1 MNERKPVHSGHRE
14 RMKEK
19 LVNFPESLSDHEL
32 LEILTYYSIPRRD
45 TNVTAH
51 ELLSVLGDLNG
62 VFSAKKEELT
72 FIQGVGDNTAVLIR
86 LVAELARRIKEGE
99 NKAKEYYGFNE
110 YRQEIADYFKDK
122 RATEEFIVVMF
133 DKNHKKVGQ
142 ISFNCDE
149 EYEVSI
155 DTNKL
160 NDAFLR
166 YSPKFLI
173 LAHNHTSGNAEPS
186 EKDKDATTDVLL
198 FAKIHGAKVLDHIIV
213 AGEKMYSFFREDA
226 LKDAV
231 TDKEVR
237 RILKQIKE

>member
-51 ELLSVLGDLNG
+51 ELLSVFGNLNG

-72 FIQGVGDNTAVLIR
+72 FTEGVGDNTAILIK
-86 LVAELARRIKEGE
+86 LVGELARRIKESGD
-99 NKAKEYYGFNE
+99 KEKGYYAFND
-110 YRQEIADYFKDK
+110 YRQEIVDHFKDK
-122 RATEEFIVVMF
+122 RATEEFIVVLF

-142 ISFNCDE
+142 ISFDCDE

-155 DTNKL
+155 DMNKL
-160 NDAFLR
+160 NEAFLR

-186 EKDKDATTDVLL
+186 EKDRDATAKINL
-198 FAKIHGAKVLDHIIV
+198 FANIHGARVLDHVIV
-213 AGEKMYSFFREDA
+213 AGDKTYSFFHENE
-226 LKDAV
+226 LKDTI
-231 TDKEVR
+231 TDREIRK
-237 RILKQIKE
+237 ILELVGE